1 MSNSK
6 CHVAAAM
13 DRSAP
18 EARQRRHRPHTAA
31 GHYRL
36 VRPTAAFG
44 AWLLMQRCLALLML
58 IVFSPLLAVLFM
70 LVKLDSHG
78 PFLYRQQR
86 PGRFGVPFDAVKIR
100 SMTVGADRNPEL
112 AHAVTSDTPEVT
124 RVGRYLRD
132 LKVDELPQLWNVVRG
147 EMAFVGPRPLAPP
160 LQRHLEETIP
170 GFRSR
175 LDVPPGLTSLGQ
187 ICIDGNEAVEHVVE
201 DWSVRF
207 EGEKH
212 YLAHRSVTYDLA
224 IIFLTAGYC
233 LRKVLRTV
241 LPASGARYD
250 QNILNTER
258 RPS

>member
-1 MSNSK
+1 MIGPSERAWNWFQRATAL
-6 CHVAAAM
+6 CVLVAAA
-13 DRSAP
+13 P
-18 EARQRRHRPHTAA
+18 
-31 GHYRL
+31 L
-36 VRPTAAFG
+36 F
-44 AWLLMQRCLALLML
+44 ALLY
-58 IVFSPLLAVLFM
+58 LAVR
-70 LVKLDSHG
+70 LDSPG
-78 PFLYRQQR
+78 PFLYRQAR
-86 PGRFGVPFDAVKIR
+86 PGRGGGLFDAYKIR
-100 SMTVGADRNPEL
+100 TMSVGADRNEML
-112 AHAVTSDTPEVT
+112 ARAVTPDTPEVT

-147 EMAFVGPRPLAPP
+147 QMAFVGPRPLAPP

-187 ICIDGNEAVEHVVE
+187 ICIDGNEAAEHVVE

-258 RPS
+258 RPA